1 MSIVYHESSK
11 IFHLYNQTI
20 SYIMMVLPNGHMGQ
34 LYYGKKIRDKEDF
47 SYLLELA
54 PRDMA
59 SYLYE
64 NDRTFSLGHIKLE
77 YGTYGSGDYRH
88 PAVEILQNDGS
99 TYSDFQ
105 FTGYQVTS
113 GKPKLPGLPATY
125 TEQDGE
131 AETLI
136 ITLKDT
142 HTNLE
147 LHLLYTIFV
156 EGGVIARSASISNQ
170 GDISVQVQTAMSL
183 CLDLPD
189 HDYEWMQFSGAW
201 ARERA
206 LHTRRLE
213 YGIQAIDSTRG
224 HSSHEQ
230 NPFIILKRPSA
241 DEFQGEAIGCS
252 LIYSGNFLAQAE
264 VESHGTTRL
273 MIGINP
279 FGFSWEL
286 NPGETFQTP
295 EAACKRKCLYSGNV
309 VCVRE
314 GYHERLGEFS

>member
-113 GKPKLPGLPATY
+113 RKPKLPGLPATY

-131 AETLI
+131 AET
-136 ITLKDT
+136 
-142 HTNLE
+142 
-147 LHLLYTIFV
+147 
-156 EGGVIARSASISNQ
+156 ASFIYNICRGRCRCPKCFYFQS
-170 GDISVQVQTAMSL
+170 GRHFCTGSDRDESL
-183 CLDLPD
+183 P
-189 HDYEWMQFSGAW
+189 G
-201 ARERA
+201 
-206 LHTRRLE
+206 
-213 YGIQAIDSTRG
+213 
-224 HSSHEQ
+224 SS
-230 NPFIILKRPSA
+230 
-241 DEFQGEAIGCS
+241 
-252 LIYSGNFLAQAE
+252 
-264 VESHGTTRL
+264 
-273 MIGINP
+273 
-279 FGFSWEL
+279 
-286 NPGETFQTP
+286 
-295 EAACKRKCLYSGNV
+295 
-309 VCVRE
+309 
-314 GYHERLGEFS
+314 

>member
-1 MSIVYHESSK
+1 
-11 IFHLYNQTI
+11 
-20 SYIMMVLPNGHMGQ
+20 MVLPNGHMGQ

-189 HDYEWMQFSGAW
+189 QHPH
-201 ARERA
+201 RA
-206 LHTRRLE
+206 HRHPLRLPHHA
-213 YGIQAIDSTRG
+213 GFHGSAPPLRLDG
-224 HSSHEQ
+224 LF
-230 NPFIILKRPSA
+230 PVRP
-241 DEFQGEAIGCS
+241 EPRFLFQ
-252 LIYSGNFLAQAE
+252 
-264 VESHGTTRL
+264 R
-273 MIGINP
+273 P
-279 FGFSWEL
+279 
-286 NPGETFQTP
+286 
-295 EAACKRKCLYSGNV
+295 
-309 VCVRE
+309 
-314 GYHERLGEFS
+314 

>member
-113 GKPKLPGLPATY
+113 GKPKL
-125 TEQDGE
+125 QDFPL
-131 AETLI
+131 LI
-136 ITLKDT
+136 LNRTGKLK
-142 HTNLE
+142 
-147 LHLLYTIFV
+147 LLLL
-156 EGGVIARSASISNQ
+156 R
-170 GDISVQVQTAMSL
+170 
-183 CLDLPD
+183 
-189 HDYEWMQFSGAW
+189 
-201 ARERA
+201 
-206 LHTRRLE
+206 
-213 YGIQAIDSTRG
+213 
-224 HSSHEQ
+224 
-230 NPFIILKRPSA
+230 
-241 DEFQGEAIGCS
+241 
-252 LIYSGNFLAQAE
+252 
-264 VESHGTTRL
+264 
-273 MIGINP
+273 
-279 FGFSWEL
+279 
-286 NPGETFQTP
+286 
-295 EAACKRKCLYSGNV
+295 
-309 VCVRE
+309 
-314 GYHERLGEFS
+314 